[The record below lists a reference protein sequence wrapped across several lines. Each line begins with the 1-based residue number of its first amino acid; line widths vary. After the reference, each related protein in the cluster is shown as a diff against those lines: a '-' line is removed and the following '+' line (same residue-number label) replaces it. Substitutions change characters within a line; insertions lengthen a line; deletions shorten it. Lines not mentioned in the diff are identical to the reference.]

1 MPVHRYAPLLCAAF
15 FLLFVIAATQT
26 FAGEQ
31 LNADQPLAGTKSGDA
46 KAGKNVFIHRKKGNC
61 LACHVVTS
69 LDYILFHGEV
79 GPPLD
84 GVGSNLSEAE
94 IRLQVMDPRINN
106 PDTIMPPYHRTE
118 GLNRVLVKYKD
129 KTILSAQQVEDIVAY
144 LKTLKDE

>member
-69 LDYILFHGEV
+69 LDYIPRSRQNPKLLGRY
-79 GPPLD
+79 D
-84 GVGSNLSEAE
+84 AE
-94 IRLQVMDPRINN
+94 II
-106 PDTIMPPYHRTE
+106 
-118 GLNRVLVKYKD
+118 
-129 KTILSAQQVEDIVAY
+129 
-144 LKTLKDE
+144 